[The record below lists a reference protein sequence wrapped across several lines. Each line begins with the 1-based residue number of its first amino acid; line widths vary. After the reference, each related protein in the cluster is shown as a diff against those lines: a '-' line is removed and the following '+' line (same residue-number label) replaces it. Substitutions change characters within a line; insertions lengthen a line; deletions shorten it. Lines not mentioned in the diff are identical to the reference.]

1 MIGARGSVP
10 RTLLS
15 EPRAY
20 AFLRLSPDGRH
31 LAFAVLT
38 DRSDIWIY
46 DLPSGPLR
54 RLTIEGTVNDRPE
67 WTPDS
72 RHVLFRSNRSG
83 ANAIWIQPAD
93 GNRPAELVFAYPRQA
108 VDEAVLS
115 ADGEFLAMQLDST
128 AGGTGGQVYY
138 RRMHGDTTLKL
149 ITAATRGQQ
158 IHPRFSPNG
167 RWIAY
172 TSSESGDWQVY
183 VKPFPSLDARFQVS
197 LQGGKQPVWSPDG
210 RRLFFFGDDQLLAA
224 TLSFDPFNVVK
235 RDTILENVRASPT
248 GEGGVS
254 FFHPN
259 YDVTANG
266 NSFVFLRGLLRD
278 VQVVVVHDWKQELKA
293 RTETARNR

>member
-1 MIGARGSVP
+1 
-10 RTLLS
+10 
-15 EPRAY
+15 
-20 AFLRLSPDGRH
+20 
-31 LAFAVLT
+31 
-38 DRSDIWIY
+38 
-46 DLPSGPLR
+46 
-54 RLTIEGTVNDRPE
+54 
-67 WTPDS
+67 
-72 RHVLFRSNRSG
+72 
-83 ANAIWIQPAD
+83 
-93 GNRPAELVFAYPRQA
+93 
-108 VDEAVLS
+108 
-115 ADGEFLAMQLDST
+115 
-128 AGGTGGQVYY
+128 
-138 RRMHGDTTLKL
+138 MHGDTTLKL

-224 TLSFDPFNVVK
+224 TLSFDPFIVVK